1 MLRQDSWHLRQS
13 LARVASHNCLLK
25 DYTVEDTMLKG
36 KNMYLINQSK
46 SVRKVVGLVS
56 MAAFVFLLQGC
67 ETQVDSPEKAAQKI
81 NDLVSKTVV
90 PTFRENQV
98 RANIQLTQT
107 NLLSMLP
114 DLREYPISLNAR
126 DDSRTEAVE
135 IFTSSEKAGTGRD
148 GFYLELAEAFN
159 RQRNT
164 ISNGKQARIAIRKI
178 ASGLGAQFML
188 ARRYTPD
195 AYSPSNSLW
204 AKLLDANGI
213 RLETIAEV
221 TAPNTAGI
229 IVKKSKKDIITTD
242 SNLDIAKLLTSVSDG
257 SFAMGYTNPY
267 QSSTGLNFLLT
278 VLNSFA
284 EGDESQML
292 SPDVAS
298 AFEAFQAG
306 VPFVAQNT
314 LQMRDAAQG
323 SGVLD
328 ALVMEHQSW
337 VNVTGM
343 NDYEFIP
350 FGVRHDSPLYAT
362 PEADPHEREVLKL
375 FAQFI
380 QSQQSAVANFG
391 FGRQSNYA
399 NAYQINDSSIIGQA
413 QKVWKLKKSGGRPI
427 AAVFVA
433 DVSGSM
439 EGARIKNLKQAMIES
454 SDLINSTNSIG
465 LVTYSEQV
473 NVDLSIRPFNVQQ
486 KALFNGAVGR
496 LRTGGKTATNDAVLV
511 AANLLLEYGK
521 TNPDHKKVIFLLSD
535 GETNR
540 GVDFMDVE
548 KALEWSGIP
557 IHSIAYELKSDHL
570 KALAGLAEGAYIESS
585 ADSASYRIG
594 NLLNSEM

>member
-1 MLRQDSWHLRQS
+1 
-13 LARVASHNCLLK
+13 
-25 DYTVEDTMLKG
+25 
-36 KNMYLINQSK
+36 MYLPIRS
-46 SVRKVVGLVS
+46 SLTRLITKVVGLAVL
-56 MAAFVFLLQGC
+56 VGLLHGC
-67 ETQVDSPEKAAQKI
+67 DTQIDSPEKAAAEI
-81 NDLVSKTVV
+81 SSLVSKTVA
-90 PTFRENQV
+90 PTFRENQT

-114 DLREYPISLNAR
+114 DLREYPISLGAR
-126 DDSRTEAVE
+126 DDSRTETVE
-135 IFTSSEKAGTGRD
+135 IFTSSEKAGSGRD

-164 ISNGKQARIAIRKI
+164 IVNGKQAHVAIRKI

-195 AYSPSNSLW
+195 AYSPSNFLW
-204 AKLLDANGI
+204 SKLLDANGV

-229 IVKKSKKDIITTD
+229 IVKKSKKDLITTD
-242 SNLDIAKLLTSVSDG
+242 GKLDIAKLLTNVSAG

-284 EGDESQML
+284 EGDETQML

-362 PEADPHEREVLKL
+362 PEADADEREVLKL
-375 FAQFI
+375 FAKFI
-380 QSQQSAVANFG
+380 ESQQSAVANFG
-391 FGRQSNYA
+391 FGRQSSYN
-399 NAYQINDSSIIGQA
+399 NAYQLTDSSIIGQA
-413 QKVWKLKKSGGRPI
+413 QKVWKQKKSGGRPV
-427 AAVFVA
+427 AAIFVA

-439 EGARIKNLKQAMIES
+439 AGTRIKNLQKAMIES
-454 SDLINSTNSIG
+454 SDLISSTNSIG
-465 LVTYSEQV
+465 LITYSERV
-473 NVDLSIRPFNVQQ
+473 NVDLAIRPFDVQQ

-511 AANLLLEYGK
+511 AAEQLLEYGK
-521 TNPDHKKVIFLLSD
+521 TNPDHKKIIFLLSD

-540 GVDFMDVE
+540 GLDFTEVND
-548 KALEWSGIP
+548 ALEWSGIP
-557 IHSIAYELKSDHL
+557 IHSIAYELKSSHL
-570 KALAGLAEGAYIESS
+570 KELAGLAEGAYIESS
-585 ADSASYRIG
+585 TSSASYRIG

>member
-1 MLRQDSWHLRQS
+1 MF
-13 LARVASHNCLLK
+13 K
-25 DYTVEDTMLKG
+25 EKG
-36 KNMYLINQSK
+36 MYLINRCRFIR
-46 SVRKVVGLVS
+46 SVTVLVS
-56 MAAFVFLLQGC
+56 VTGLLVMLQGC
-67 ETQVDSPEKAAQKI
+67 ETQIDSPEKAAEKI
-81 NDLVSKTVV
+81 SDLVSNTVV

-114 DLREYPISLNAR
+114 DLREYPISLNVS
-126 DDSRTEAVE
+126 DDNRTEAVE
-135 IFTSSEKAGTGRD
+135 VFTSSEKAGSGRD
-148 GFYLELAEAFN
+148 GFYLELADAFN

-213 RLETIAEV
+213 SLETIADV

-229 IVKKSKKDIITTD
+229 IVKKSKKELITT
-242 SNLDIAKLLTSVSDG
+242 NGKLDIAKLLTSVSDG

-284 EGDESQML
+284 EGDETQML

-362 PEADPHEREVLKL
+362 PEADPDEREVLKL
-375 FAQFI
+375 FAEFI

-391 FGRQSNYA
+391 FGRQSSYS

-427 AAVFVA
+427 AAIFVA

-439 EGARIKNLKQAMIES
+439 EGARIKNLKRAMIES

-473 NVDLSIRPFNVQQ
+473 NVDLAIRPFSVQQ

-496 LRTGGKTATNDAVLV
+496 LRTGGKTATNNAVLV
-511 AANLLLEYGK
+511 AADLLLEYGK
-521 TNPDHKKVIFLLSD
+521 SNPDHKQVIFLLSD

-540 GVDFMDVE
+540 GVDFTEVE